1 MENTEAT
8 PSVSPASPA
17 SPASPTLGATEIRE
31 IAKQLDLHP
40 AKSLGQNFVIDGNT
54 CRKIVRL
61 AGVNETDSVLE
72 IGPGLG
78 SLTIALLPMARQV
91 IAVEIDRRL
100 ASQLAETMQNKIPN
114 HAGKLQ
120 IINEDAQLINVL
132 PQTPTA
138 LVANLPYNIS
148 VPVILHL
155 LEKFPSINKGLVMVQ
170 AEVAQRLAAKPGNK
184 IYGTPSVKA
193 KWWADMSIAGN
204 VSREVFWPVPNVDSL
219 LVGFQRGESPG
230 DEALRVKTF
239 TVIDAAFSQ
248 RRKMLRSA
256 LSVWAGGSSIAIEI
270 LEKAGVAQTSRAEEL
285 ELKDFIAIARA
296 KSI

>member
-1 MENTEAT
+1 MENTEPISST
-8 PSVSPASPA
+8 SPT
-17 SPASPTLGATEIRE
+17 SPTLGATEIRE
-31 IAKQLDLHP
+31 IAKLLDLHP

-61 AGVNETDSVLE
+61 ADINNKDIVLE

-78 SLTIALLPMARQV
+78 SLTIALLPVAREV

-100 ASQLAETMQNKIPN
+100 ATQLIETMQSKIPN
-114 HAGKLQ
+114 HADKLQ
-120 IINEDAQLINVL
+120 IINEDAQLINTL
-132 PQTPTA
+132 PQFPTA

-148 VPVILHL
+148 VPVILHF

-193 KWWADMSIAGN
+193 KWWADMSIAGT
-204 VSREVFWPVPNVDSL
+204 VSREVFWPIPNVDSL
-219 LVGFQRGESPG
+219 LVAFKRGESPG
-230 DEALRVKTF
+230 DEALRVQTF
-239 TVIDAAFSQ
+239 TVIEAAFSQ

-256 LSVWAGGSSIAIEI
+256 LSVWAGGSSSAIEI

-285 ELKDFIAIARA
+285 VLKEFIAIAQAR
-296 KSI
+296 SI

>member
-1 MENTEAT
+1 MENTEPT
-8 PSVSPASPA
+8 SPTT
-17 SPASPTLGATEIRE
+17 PTLGAAEIRE

-61 AGVNETDSVLE
+61 ANINNTDIVLE

-78 SLTIALLPMARQV
+78 SLTIALLPEAREV

-114 HAGKLQ
+114 HASKLQ
-120 IINEDAQLINVL
+120 IINEDAQLVNNL
-132 PQTPTA
+132 PQLPTA

>member
-1 MENTEAT
+1 MENTEPT
-8 PSVSPASPA
+8 EPTL
-17 SPASPTLGATEIRE
+17 PTLGASEIRE
-31 IAKQLDLHP
+31 IAKLLDLHP

-61 AGVNETDSVLE
+61 ADINNKDIVLE

-78 SLTIALLPMARQV
+78 SLTIALLPLASEV

-100 ASQLAETMQNKIPN
+100 ATQLIETMQSKIPN
-114 HAGKLQ
+114 HTDKLQ
-120 IINEDAQLINVL
+120 IINEDAQLINTL
-132 PQTPTA
+132 PQSPTA

-148 VPVILHL
+148 VPVILHF

-193 KWWADMSIAGN
+193 KWWAEMSIAGN

-219 LVGFQRGESPG
+219 LVAFKRRESPG
-230 DEALRVKTF
+230 DEALRVQTF

-256 LSVWAGGSSIAIEI
+256 LSVWAGGSSSAIEI

-285 ELKDFIAIARA
+285 ELKEFIAIAQAR
-296 KSI
+296 SI

>member
-8 PSVSPASPA
+8 
-17 SPASPTLGATEIRE
+17 SPTLGASEIRE

-61 AGVNETDSVLE
+61 ANINNTDVVLE

-78 SLTIALLPMARQV
+78 SLTIALLPEAREV

-100 ASQLAETMQNKIPN
+100 ASQLAETMQNKLPD

-132 PQTPTA
+132 PQSPTA

-170 AEVAQRLAAKPGNK
+170 AEVAQRLAARPGNK

-230 DEALRVKTF
+230 DEELRVQTF
-239 TVIDAAFSQ
+239 AVIDAAFSQ

-256 LSVWAGGSSIAIEI
+256 LSVWAGGSSAAISI

-285 ELKDFIAIARA
+285 ELKDFIAIVRAR
-296 KSI
+296 SI

>member
-1 MENTEAT
+1 MENTEPT
-8 PSVSPASPA
+8 SPTT
-17 SPASPTLGATEIRE
+17 PTLGATEIRE
-31 IAKQLDLHP
+31 IAKRLELHP

-61 AGVNETDSVLE
+61 ANINNTDVVLE

-78 SLTIALLPMARQV
+78 SLTIALLPEARDV

-114 HAGKLQ
+114 HASKLQ
-120 IINEDAQLINVL
+120 IINEDAQLVNEL
-132 PQTPTA
+132 PQLPTA

-230 DEALRVKTF
+230 DEALRTKTF
-239 TVIDAAFSQ
+239 IVIDAAFSQ

-256 LSVWAGGSSIAIEI
+256 LSAWAGGSSIAIEI

>member
-1 MENTEAT
+1 MENTEPT
-8 PSVSPASPA
+8 SPT
-17 SPASPTLGATEIRE
+17 SPTLGAAEIRE

-61 AGVNETDSVLE
+61 ANINNADVVLE

-78 SLTIALLPMARQV
+78 SLTIALLPEAREV

-114 HAGKLQ
+114 HASKLQ
-120 IINEDAQLINVL
+120 IINEDAQLVNEL
-132 PQTPTA
+132 PQLPTA

>member
-1 MENTEAT
+1 MKNTEPT
-8 PSVSPASPA
+8 EPTL
-17 SPASPTLGATEIRE
+17 PTLGASEIRE
-31 IAKQLDLHP
+31 IAKLLDLHP

-61 AGVNETDSVLE
+61 ADINNVDTVLE

-78 SLTIALLPMARQV
+78 SLTIALLPVAREV

-100 ASQLAETMQNKIPN
+100 ATQLTETMQNKIPN
-114 HAGKLQ
+114 HADKLQ
-120 IINEDAQLINVL
+120 IINGDAQLINTL
-132 PQTPTA
+132 PQSPTA

-219 LVGFQRGESPG
+219 LVAFKRRESPG
-230 DEALRVKTF
+230 DEALRAQTF
-239 TVIDAAFSQ
+239 TVIEAAFSQ

-256 LSVWAGGSSIAIEI
+256 LSVWAGGSSSAIEI
-270 LEKAGVAQTSRAEEL
+270 LAKAGVAQTSRAEEL
-285 ELKDFIAIARA
+285 ELKEFIAIAQAR
-296 KSI
+296 SI

>member
-1 MENTEAT
+1 MENTEPTSA
-8 PSVSPASPA
+8 ASP
-17 SPASPTLGATEIRE
+17 SSPTLGASEIRE

-61 AGVNETDSVLE
+61 ANINNADVVLE

-78 SLTIALLPMARQV
+78 SLTIALLPEAREV

-114 HAGKLQ
+114 HASKLQ
-120 IINEDAQLINVL
+120 IINEDAQLVNSL
-132 PQTPTA
+132 PQLPTA

>member
-1 MENTEAT
+1 MENTEPT
-8 PSVSPASPA
+8 F
-17 SPASPTLGATEIRE
+17 PTLGATEIRE
-31 IAKQLDLHP
+31 IAKLLDLHP

-61 AGVNETDSVLE
+61 ADINNKDIVLE

-78 SLTIALLPMARQV
+78 SLTIALLPLASEV

-100 ASQLAETMQNKIPN
+100 ATQLTETMQNKIPN
-114 HAGKLQ
+114 YADKLR
-120 IINEDAQLINVL
+120 IINEDAQLINTL
-132 PQTPTA
+132 PQSPTA

-148 VPVILHL
+148 VPVILHF

-219 LVGFQRGESPG
+219 LVAFKRGESPG
-230 DEALRVKTF
+230 DEALRVQTF
-239 TVIDAAFSQ
+239 TVIEAAFSQ

-256 LSVWAGGSSIAIEI
+256 LSVWAGGSSAAIEI

-285 ELKDFIAIARA
+285 ELKEFIAIAQAR
-296 KSI
+296 SI

>member
-1 MENTEAT
+1 MENTEPAAAT
-8 PSVSPASPA
+8 
-17 SPASPTLGATEIRE
+17 SPTLGANEIRE

-61 AGVNETDSVLE
+61 ADINNTDIVLE

-78 SLTIALLPMARQV
+78 SLTIALLPVAREV

-100 ASQLAETMQNKIPN
+100 AGQLAETMQNKIPN
-114 HAGKLQ
+114 HATKLR
-120 IINEDAQLINVL
+120 IINEDAQLINTL
-132 PQTPTA
+132 PQLPTA

-148 VPVILHL
+148 VPVILHF
-155 LEKFPSINKGLVMVQ
+155 LENFPSINKGLVMVQ

-193 KWWADMSIAGN
+193 KWWADMSIAGT

-219 LVGFQRGESPG
+219 LVAFKRGESPL
-230 DEALRVKTF
+230 DEALRVQTF

-256 LSVWAGGSSIAIEI
+256 LSVWAGGSAAAIEI

-285 ELKDFIAIARA
+285 ELEEFIAIARA
-296 KSI
+296 RSI

>member
-1 MENTEAT
+1 MENTEPT
-8 PSVSPASPA
+8 SPTT
-17 SPASPTLGATEIRE
+17 PTLGATEIRE

-61 AGVNETDSVLE
+61 ANINNADVVLE

-78 SLTIALLPMARQV
+78 SLTIALLPEAREV

-114 HAGKLQ
+114 HASKLQ
-120 IINEDAQLINVL
+120 IINEDAQLVNEL
-132 PQTPTA
+132 PQLPTA

>member
-1 MENTEAT
+1 MENTEPT
-8 PSVSPASPA
+8 SPTT
-17 SPASPTLGATEIRE
+17 PTLGATEIRE
-31 IAKQLDLHP
+31 IAKRLELHP

-61 AGVNETDSVLE
+61 ASINNTDVVLE

-78 SLTIALLPMARQV
+78 SLTIALLPEARDV

-114 HAGKLQ
+114 HASKLQ
-120 IINEDAQLINVL
+120 IINEDAQLVHEL
-132 PQTPTA
+132 PQLPTA

-230 DEALRVKTF
+230 DEALRTKTF

>member
-1 MENTEAT
+1 MENYEPAVAT
-8 PSVSPASPA
+8 SLS
-17 SPASPTLGATEIRE
+17 LGASEIRE

-61 AGVNETDSVLE
+61 ADINDTDIVLE

-78 SLTIALLPMARQV
+78 SLTIALLPVSREV

-100 ASQLAETMQNKIPN
+100 AEQLAETMQNKIPE
-114 HAGKLQ
+114 HAEKLL
-120 IINEDAQLINVL
+120 IINEDAQSINTL
-132 PQTPTA
+132 PKSPTA

-148 VPVILHL
+148 VPVILHF
-155 LEKFPSINKGLVMVQ
+155 LENFPSINKGLVMVQ

-193 KWWADMSIAGN
+193 KWWAEMSIAGT

-219 LVGFQRGESPG
+219 LVAFKRGESPG

-239 TVIDAAFSQ
+239 TVIEAAFSQ

-256 LSVWAGGSSIAIEI
+256 LSVWAGGSAAAIEI
-270 LEKAGVAQTSRAEEL
+270 LEKAGVDQTSRAEEL
-285 ELKDFIAIARA
+285 ELKEFIAIVRA
-296 KSI
+296 KSS

>member
-1 MENTEAT
+1 MENTEPT
-8 PSVSPASPA
+8 F
-17 SPASPTLGATEIRE
+17 PTLGATEIRE
-31 IAKQLDLHP
+31 IAKLLDLHP

-61 AGVNETDSVLE
+61 ADINNKDIVLE

-78 SLTIALLPMARQV
+78 SLTIALLPVAREV

-100 ASQLAETMQNKIPN
+100 ATQLTETMQSKIPN
-114 HAGKLQ
+114 HADKLQ
-120 IINEDAQLINVL
+120 IINEDAQLINTL
-132 PQTPTA
+132 PQSPTA

-148 VPVILHL
+148 VPVILHF

-219 LVGFQRGESPG
+219 LVAFKRGESPG
-230 DEALRVKTF
+230 DEALRVQTF
-239 TVIDAAFSQ
+239 TVIEAAFSQ

-256 LSVWAGGSSIAIEI
+256 LSVWAGGSSAAIEI

-285 ELKDFIAIARA
+285 ELKEFIAIAQAR
-296 KSI
+296 SI

>member
-1 MENTEAT
+1 MENTEPT
-8 PSVSPASPA
+8 SPTT
-17 SPASPTLGATEIRE
+17 PTLGAAEIRE

-61 AGVNETDSVLE
+61 ANINNADVVLE

-78 SLTIALLPMARQV
+78 SLTIALLPEAREV

-114 HAGKLQ
+114 HASKLQ
-120 IINEDAQLINVL
+120 IINEDAQLVNNL
-132 PQTPTA
+132 PQLPSA

>member
-1 MENTEAT
+1 MENTEPT
-8 PSVSPASPA
+8 SPS
-17 SPASPTLGATEIRE
+17 SPTLGAAEIRE

-61 AGVNETDSVLE
+61 ANINNADVVLE

-78 SLTIALLPMARQV
+78 SLTIALLPEAREV

-100 ASQLAETMQNKIPN
+100 ASQLAETMQSKIPN
-114 HAGKLQ
+114 HASKLQ
-120 IINEDAQLINVL
+120 IINEDAQLVNEL
-132 PQTPTA
+132 PQLPTA

>member
-1 MENTEAT
+1 MENTEPT
-8 PSVSPASPA
+8 SPTT
-17 SPASPTLGATEIRE
+17 PTLGAAEIRE

-61 AGVNETDSVLE
+61 ANINNTDIVLE

-78 SLTIALLPMARQV
+78 SLTIALLPEAREV

-114 HAGKLQ
+114 HASKLQ
-120 IINEDAQLINVL
+120 IINEDAQLVNNL
-132 PQTPTA
+132 PQLPTA

-230 DEALRVKTF
+230 DEALRMKTF

>member
-1 MENTEAT
+1 MENTEPTSA
-8 PSVSPASPA
+8 ASP
-17 SPASPTLGATEIRE
+17 SSPTLGASEIRE

-61 AGVNETDSVLE
+61 ANINNADVVLE

-78 SLTIALLPMARQV
+78 SLTIALLPEAREV

-100 ASQLAETMQNKIPN
+100 ASQLAETMQNKIPS

-120 IINEDAQLINVL
+120 IINEDAQLVNNL
-132 PQTPTA
+132 PQLPTA

>member
-1 MENTEAT
+1 MMENTEPAAAT
-8 PSVSPASPA
+8 SL
-17 SPASPTLGATEIRE
+17 TLGANEIRE
-31 IAKQLDLHP
+31 IAKLLDLHP

-61 AGVNETDSVLE
+61 ADINDTDIVLE

-78 SLTIALLPMARQV
+78 SLTIALLPVAREV

-100 ASQLAETMQNKIPN
+100 AGQLAETMQNKIPN
-114 HAGKLQ
+114 YATKLQ
-120 IINEDAQLINVL
+120 IINEDAQLINAL
-132 PQTPTA
+132 PQLPTA

-148 VPVILHL
+148 VPVILHF

-193 KWWADMSIAGN
+193 KWWADMSIAGT

-219 LVGFQRGESPG
+219 LVAFKRGESPG
-230 DEALRVKTF
+230 DEALRVRTF

-256 LSVWAGGSSIAIEI
+256 LSVWAGGSSAAIEI

-285 ELKDFIAIARA
+285 ELKEFIAIARA
-296 KSI
+296 RSI

>member
-1 MENTEAT
+1 MENTEPT
-8 PSVSPASPA
+8 F
-17 SPASPTLGATEIRE
+17 PTLGATEIRE
-31 IAKQLDLHP
+31 IAKLLDLHP

-61 AGVNETDSVLE
+61 ADINNKDIVLE

-78 SLTIALLPMARQV
+78 SLTIALLPVAREV

-100 ASQLAETMQNKIPN
+100 ATQLTETIQSKIPN
-114 HAGKLQ
+114 HADKLQ
-120 IINEDAQLINVL
+120 IINKDAQLINTL
-132 PQTPTA
+132 PQSPTA

-148 VPVILHL
+148 VPVILHF

-219 LVGFQRGESPG
+219 LVAFKRGESPG
-230 DEALRVKTF
+230 DEALRVQTF
-239 TVIDAAFSQ
+239 TVIEAAFSQ

-256 LSVWAGGSSIAIEI
+256 LSVWAGGSSAAIEI

-285 ELKDFIAIARA
+285 ELKEFIAIAQAR
-296 KSI
+296 SI

>member
-1 MENTEAT
+1 MMENTEPISST
-8 PSVSPASPA
+8 
-17 SPASPTLGATEIRE
+17 SPTLGASEIRE
-31 IAKQLDLHP
+31 IAKLLDLHP

-61 AGVNETDSVLE
+61 ADINNEDTVLE

-78 SLTIALLPMARQV
+78 SLTIALLPVAREV

-100 ASQLAETMQNKIPN
+100 ATQLTETMQNKIPN
-114 HAGKLQ
+114 HADKLR
-120 IINEDAQLINVL
+120 IINEDAQLINTL
-132 PQTPTA
+132 PQSPTA

-219 LVGFQRGESPG
+219 LVAFKRGESPG
-230 DEALRVKTF
+230 DEALRVRTF

-256 LSVWAGGSSIAIEI
+256 LSVWAGGSGAAIEI

-285 ELKDFIAIARA
+285 ELKEFIAIARA
-296 KSI
+296 RSI

>member
-1 MENTEAT
+1 MENTEPT
-8 PSVSPASPA
+8 SPTT
-17 SPASPTLGATEIRE
+17 PTLGATEIRE

-61 AGVNETDSVLE
+61 ANINNTDVVLE

-78 SLTIALLPMARQV
+78 SLTIALLPEAREV

-114 HAGKLQ
+114 HASKLQ
-120 IINEDAQLINVL
+120 IINEDAQLVNEL
-132 PQTPTA
+132 PQLPTA

-219 LVGFQRGESPG
+219 LVGFQRGESPAG

-270 LEKAGVAQTSRAEEL
+270 LEKAGVPQTSRAEEL

>member
-1 MENTEAT
+1 MENTEPT
-8 PSVSPASPA
+8 SPT
-17 SPASPTLGATEIRE
+17 SPTLGATEIRE
-31 IAKQLDLHP
+31 IAKQLELHP

-61 AGVNETDSVLE
+61 ANINNADVVLE

-78 SLTIALLPMARQV
+78 SLTIALLPEAREV

-114 HAGKLQ
+114 HASKLQ
-120 IINEDAQLINVL
+120 IINEDAQLVTEL
-132 PQTPTA
+132 PQLPTA

>member
-8 PSVSPASPA
+8 PSV

-61 AGVNETDSVLE
+61 AGVNETDIVLE

-78 SLTIALLPMARQV
+78 SLTIALLPMAREV
-91 IAVEIDRRL
+91 FAVEIDRRL
-100 ASQLAETMQNKIPN
+100 ASQLAETMQSKVPN
-114 HAGKLQ
+114 HVNKLQ
-120 IINEDAQLINVL
+120 IVNEDAQLINIL
-132 PQTPTA
+132 PQLPTA

-219 LVGFQRGESPG
+219 LVGFKRGESPG

-256 LSVWAGGSSIAIEI
+256 LSVWAGGSSSAIEI

-285 ELKDFIAIARA
+285 ELKDFITIARA

>member
-1 MENTEAT
+1 MENTEPT
-8 PSVSPASPA
+8 SPTT
-17 SPASPTLGATEIRE
+17 PTLGATEIRE

-61 AGVNETDSVLE
+61 ANINNTDVVLE

-78 SLTIALLPMARQV
+78 SLTIALLPEARDV

-114 HAGKLQ
+114 HASKLQ
-120 IINEDAQLINVL
+120 IINEDAQLVNEL
-132 PQTPTA
+132 PQLPTA

-230 DEALRVKTF
+230 DEALRTKTF

>member
-1 MENTEAT
+1 MENTEPT
-8 PSVSPASPA
+8 SPTT
-17 SPASPTLGATEIRE
+17 PTLGATEIRE
-31 IAKQLDLHP
+31 IAKRLELHP

-61 AGVNETDSVLE
+61 ANINNTDVVLE

-78 SLTIALLPMARQV
+78 SLTIALLPEARDV

-114 HAGKLQ
+114 HASKLQ
-120 IINEDAQLINVL
+120 IINEDAQLVNEL
-132 PQTPTA
+132 PQLPTA

-230 DEALRVKTF
+230 DEALRTKTF

-270 LEKAGVAQTSRAEEL
+270 LEKAGVVQTSRAEEL

>member
-1 MENTEAT
+1 MENTEPT
-8 PSVSPASPA
+8 SPTT
-17 SPASPTLGATEIRE
+17 PTLGATEIRE

-61 AGVNETDSVLE
+61 ANINNTDIVLE

-78 SLTIALLPMARQV
+78 SLTIALLPEARDV

-114 HAGKLQ
+114 HASKLQ
-120 IINEDAQLINVL
+120 IINEDAQLVNEL
-132 PQTPTA
+132 PQIPTA

-230 DEALRVKTF
+230 DEALRTKTF

>member
-1 MENTEAT
+1 MENTEPT
-8 PSVSPASPA
+8 SPTT
-17 SPASPTLGATEIRE
+17 PTLGATEIRE

-61 AGVNETDSVLE
+61 ANINNTDVVLE

-78 SLTIALLPMARQV
+78 SLTIALLPEAREV

-114 HAGKLQ
+114 HASKLQ
-120 IINEDAQLINVL
+120 IINKDAQLVNEL
-132 PQTPTA
+132 PQLPTA

-219 LVGFQRGESPG
+219 LVGFQRGESPAG

-270 LEKAGVAQTSRAEEL
+270 LEKAGVPQTSRAEEL

>member
-1 MENTEAT
+1 MENTEPTSAT
-8 PSVSPASPA
+8 SPS
-17 SPASPTLGATEIRE
+17 SPTLGATEIRE

-61 AGVNETDSVLE
+61 ANINNTDVVLE

-78 SLTIALLPMARQV
+78 SLTIALLPEAREV

-114 HAGKLQ
+114 HASKLQ
-120 IINEDAQLINVL
+120 IINEDAQLVNEL
-132 PQTPTA
+132 PQLPTA

-193 KWWADMSIAGN
+193 KWWAEMSIAGN

-270 LEKAGVAQTSRAEEL
+270 LEKAGVPQTSRAEEL

>member
-8 PSVSPASPA
+8 Y
-17 SPASPTLGATEIRE
+17 PTLGATEIRE
-31 IAKQLDLHP
+31 IAKLLDLHP

-61 AGVNETDSVLE
+61 AYINNEDTVLE

-78 SLTIALLPMARQV
+78 SLTIALLPVAHEV

-100 ASQLAETMQNKIPN
+100 ATQLTETMQNKIPN
-114 HAGKLQ
+114 HADKLR
-120 IINEDAQLINVL
+120 IINEDAQLINTL
-132 PQTPTA
+132 PQSPTA

-219 LVGFQRGESPG
+219 LVAFKRGESPG
-230 DEALRVKTF
+230 DEALRVQTF
-239 TVIDAAFSQ
+239 TVIEAAFSQ

-256 LSVWAGGSSIAIEI
+256 LSVWAGGSSSAIEI
-270 LEKAGVAQTSRAEEL
+270 LEKAGVDQTSRAEEL
-285 ELKDFIAIARA
+285 ELKEFIAIAQAR
-296 KSI
+296 SI

>member
-1 MENTEAT
+1 MENTEPISST
-8 PSVSPASPA
+8 
-17 SPASPTLGATEIRE
+17 SPTLGATEIRE
-31 IAKQLDLHP
+31 IAKLLDLHP

-61 AGVNETDSVLE
+61 ADINNEDTVLE

-78 SLTIALLPMARQV
+78 SLTIALLPVAREV

-100 ASQLAETMQNKIPN
+100 ATQLTETMQNKIPN
-114 HAGKLQ
+114 HADKLR
-120 IINEDAQLINVL
+120 IINEDAQLINTL
-132 PQTPTA
+132 PQSPTA

-219 LVGFQRGESPG
+219 LVAFKRGESPG
-230 DEALRVKTF
+230 DEALRVQTF

-256 LSVWAGGSSIAIEI
+256 LSVWAGGSASAIEI

-285 ELKDFIAIARA
+285 ELKEFIAIAQAR
-296 KSI
+296 SI

>member
-1 MENTEAT
+1 MENTEPT
-8 PSVSPASPA
+8 SPTT
-17 SPASPTLGATEIRE
+17 PTLGATEIRE
-31 IAKQLDLHP
+31 IAKRLELHP

-61 AGVNETDSVLE
+61 ANINNTDVVLE

-78 SLTIALLPMARQV
+78 SLTIALLPEARDV

-114 HAGKLQ
+114 HASKLQ
-120 IINEDAQLINVL
+120 IINEDAQLVHEL
-132 PQTPTA
+132 PQLPTA

-230 DEALRVKTF
+230 DEALRTKTF

-270 LEKAGVAQTSRAEEL
+270 LEKAGVVQTSRAEEL

>member
-8 PSVSPASPA
+8 PSV

-61 AGVNETDSVLE
+61 ANINNTDIVLE

-78 SLTIALLPMARQV
+78 SLTIALLPEAREV

-114 HAGKLQ
+114 HASKLQ
-120 IINEDAQLINVL
+120 IINEDAQLVNNL
-132 PQTPTA
+132 PQLPTA

>member
-1 MENTEAT
+1 MENTEPT
-8 PSVSPASPA
+8 SPTT
-17 SPASPTLGATEIRE
+17 PTLGATEIRE

-61 AGVNETDSVLE
+61 ANINNTDVVLE

-78 SLTIALLPMARQV
+78 SLTIALLPEAREV

-114 HAGKLQ
+114 HATKLQ
-120 IINEDAQLINVL
+120 IINEDAQLVNKL
-132 PQTPTA
+132 PQLPTA

>member
-8 PSVSPASPA
+8 SPASPA
-17 SPASPTLGATEIRE
+17 SPASPPSPTLGATEIRE

-61 AGVNETDSVLE
+61 AGVNETDIVLE

-78 SLTIALLPMARQV
+78 SLTIALLPISREV

-100 ASQLAETMQNKIPN
+100 ASQLAETMQDKIPN
-114 HAGKLQ
+114 HASKLQ
-120 IINEDAQLINVL
+120 IINEDAQLINIL
-132 PQTPTA
+132 PQLPTA

-230 DEALRVKTF
+230 DEALRTKTF

-256 LSVWAGGSSIAIEI
+256 LSVWAGGSAIAIEI

>member
-1 MENTEAT
+1 MENTDPT
-8 PSVSPASPA
+8 SPTT
-17 SPASPTLGATEIRE
+17 PTLGAAEIRE
-31 IAKQLDLHP
+31 IAKQLELHP

-61 AGVNETDSVLE
+61 ANINNADVVLE

-78 SLTIALLPMARQV
+78 SLTIALLPEAREV

-114 HAGKLQ
+114 HASKLQ
-120 IINEDAQLINVL
+120 IINEDAQLVNEL
-132 PQTPTA
+132 PQLPTA

-256 LSVWAGGSSIAIEI
+256 LSVWAGGSAIAIEI

>member
-1 MENTEAT
+1 MENTDPT
-8 PSVSPASPA
+8 SPTT
-17 SPASPTLGATEIRE
+17 PTLGAAEIRE
-31 IAKQLDLHP
+31 IAKQLELHP

-61 AGVNETDSVLE
+61 ANINNADVVLE

-78 SLTIALLPMARQV
+78 SLTIALLPEAREV

-100 ASQLAETMQNKIPN
+100 ASQLAETMQNEIPN
-114 HAGKLQ
+114 HASKLQ
-120 IINEDAQLINVL
+120 IINEDAQLVNEL
-132 PQTPTA
+132 PQLPTA

-230 DEALRVKTF
+230 DEALRTKTF

-256 LSVWAGGSSIAIEI
+256 LSVWAGGSAIAIEI

>member
-1 MENTEAT
+1 MENTEPT
-8 PSVSPASPA
+8 SPS
-17 SPASPTLGATEIRE
+17 SPTLGAAEIRE

-61 AGVNETDSVLE
+61 ANINNTDIVLE

-78 SLTIALLPMARQV
+78 SLTIALLPEAREV

-114 HAGKLQ
+114 HASKLQ
-120 IINEDAQLINVL
+120 IINEDAQLVNEL
-132 PQTPTA
+132 PQLPTA